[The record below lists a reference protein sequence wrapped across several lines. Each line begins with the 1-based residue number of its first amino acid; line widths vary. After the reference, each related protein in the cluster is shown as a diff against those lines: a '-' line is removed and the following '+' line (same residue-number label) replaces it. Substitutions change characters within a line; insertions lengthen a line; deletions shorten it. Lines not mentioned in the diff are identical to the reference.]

1 MCQIKV
7 FSAPFAKES
16 DRDNCILLVLSS
28 FTPQITSDQNS
39 ETEKRKEKT
48 SLRDLSDLPIQY
60 ERIVM
65 EHHNQTDKASSLSKF
80 CIL

>member
-1 MCQIKV
+1 M
-7 FSAPFAKES
+7 SDYSNLSTLLKES

-48 SLRDLSDLPIQY
+48 SLRGLSDLTIQY
-60 ERIVM
+60 ERKVM
-65 EHHNQTDKASSLSKF
+65 VRRNQIDKALSLSKF
-80 CIL
+80 RIL

>member
-1 MCQIKV
+1 V
-7 FSAPFAKES
+7 SDYSNLSTLLKES

-48 SLRDLSDLPIQY
+48 SLRGLSDLTIQY
-60 ERIVM
+60 ERKVM
-65 EHHNQTDKASSLSKF
+65 VRRNQIDKALSLSKF
-80 CIL
+80 RIL